1 MEGYEQI
8 EVGAVIVAVQ
18 HDPDDNQTM
27 LSMSSARG
35 ALAAWL
41 NPDQTAELI
50 RMLQRMQ
57 ARQAIEGGD
66 VAVGVDGE

>member
-8 EVGAVIVAVQ
+8 EVGAVEIAVQ
-18 HDPDDNQTM
+18 HDPDDNEAM
-27 LSMSSARG
+27 LSLSSARG
-35 ALAAWL
+35 AMTAWL

-57 ARQAIEGGD
+57 KRQVVGGD
-66 VAVGVDGE
+66 GVPVGVDHD